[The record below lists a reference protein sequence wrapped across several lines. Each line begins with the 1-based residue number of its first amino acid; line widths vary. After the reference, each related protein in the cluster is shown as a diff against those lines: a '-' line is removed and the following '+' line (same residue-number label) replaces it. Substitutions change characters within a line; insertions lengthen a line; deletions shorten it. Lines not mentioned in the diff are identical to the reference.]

1 MEITAYHDSRQT
13 ACRFP
18 FGAVPGGTAVT
29 LHLTVQG
36 DGTEAVFLRLWQDNR
51 EILLPMACRE
61 TEPEPPDRTEIRERR
76 YGVTFSVPD
85 QGTLVW
91 YYFVLRLGERTLYYG
106 NDEARQ
112 GGMGRLWDREPPSY
126 QITVYDRDS
135 VTPAWLKQAVVYQI
149 FPDRFCRGPVSAD
162 RFQGKPGALIHS
174 TWEGNPCY
182 VKDERGQVGYYDFYG
197 GTLEGI
203 LEKLPYLEELGVNCL
218 YLNPIFQARSNHR
231 YDTGDSKPSIPS
243 WARRRPSGP
252 CAGKHGAMGCGLS
265 WTGCSATPERTAG
278 TSTGK
283 GPMGSRG
290 PGRDRIPLI
299 MAGTSSGTVGRTMP
313 AGGGIIPCRK

>member
-1 MEITAYHDSRQT
+1 MEITAYHNSRQT

-85 QGTLVW
+85 RGTLVW

-106 NDEARQ
+106 NNEARQ

-182 VKDERGQVGYYDFYG
+182 VKDERGQVRYYDFYG
-197 GTLEGI
+197 GRESW
-203 LEKLPYLEELGVNCL
+203 KNCL
-218 YLNPIFQARSNHR
+218 TWRSW
-231 YDTGDSKPSIPS
+231 G
-243 WARRRPSGP
+243 
-252 CAGKHGAMGCGLS
+252 
-265 WTGCSATPERTAG
+265 
-278 TSTGK
+278 
-283 GPMGSRG
+283 
-290 PGRDRIPLI
+290 
-299 MAGTSSGTVGRTMP
+299 
-313 AGGGIIPCRK
+313 